1 MGWCCAARDH
11 WVGWHRHLGGVN
23 EDAPPGPA
31 RATPR
36 HRTDRPRFDPSLYD
50 PTFVPP
56 SPVAGRGALDPP
68 AEPAPGGPNT
78 DGATQERNA
87 PATVSLVLGMCSLF
101 IPLLAIPGVI
111 VGLASLR
118 RIGRFPSLPGRE
130 RALAG
135 IITSVVLGSL
145 SLVVL
150 IVIAIGGG

>member
-1 MGWCCAARDH
+1 
-11 WVGWHRHLGGVN
+11 
-23 EDAPPGPA
+23 
-31 RATPR
+31 
-36 HRTDRPRFDPSLYD
+36 
-50 PTFVPP
+50 
-56 SPVAGRGALDPP
+56 
-68 AEPAPGGPNT
+68 
-78 DGATQERNA
+78 
-87 PATVSLVLGMCSLF
+87 VSLVLGMCSLF